1 MAKFLLIINLT
12 GILMLLTLM
21 VVVQANECPPPSK
34 IYNCTPRCFKDSDCA
49 SIAGKCCPNL
59 CNQSSCVARHMLTNS
74 SDKYGSKPDKHGINS
89 GSVYCGNVK
98 CTAFERCEVDRITKK
113 EKCVRA

>member
-1 MAKFLLIINLT
+1 MAKFILINLSVV
-12 GILMLLTLM
+12 LMLLTY
-21 VVVQANECPPPSK
+21 VWTIQAKDCPTASK
-34 IYNCTPRCFKDSDCA
+34 NYICTPRCYKDSDCA

-59 CNQSSCVARHMLTNS
+59 CNQNSCVAPHMLTNS
-74 SDKYGSKPDKHGINS
+74 GDKYGTKPDKYGGS

-98 CTAFERCEVDRITKK
+98 CGPFEKCEVDRITKR